1 MATHVFFWG
10 CQIPARH
17 PFTEKATRLAL
28 PAVGVDFVDAPGF
41 TCCPERSLIEVAD
54 EEAWLVT
61 AARNLAVAAGVAPVL
76 VASCNGCYG
85 TLKMVS
91 RRLAAEPRARE
102 EINRALG
109 AIGLEYRGGVQVK
122 HLMEVL
128 HDDVGPARVR
138 RLLARPL
145 RGLRVAVHYGCHMV
159 RPSLD
164 LGFDDPL
171 VPTKMDTM
179 VEALGAESV
188 DYPGKMLCCGGYLSG
203 VGETE
208 ETVALVRRKLQEI
221 SQLGVHALVTTC
233 PSCFLQYD
241 TNQFALQRRGERIH
255 VPVFSYQELLALALG
270 HSAEEIGVTRHRV
283 DTSPFFEAWEKYR
296 RDTAAIEEHIPLL
309 FIERCAECGA
319 CERVCP
325 VAQSRPGF
333 EPNAIIRR
341 VAAGHLEEVLEDG
354 EFWLCVDCHTCLE
367 MCPERFGM
375 EKVFSALKHIAM
387 ERDRVP
393 AGVKRAVATF
403 LKTGRLI
410 EPDDRTRAR
419 LGLEKFPAG
428 GGEELAR
435 LLRHLGK
442 TS

>member
-122 HLMEVL
+122 RLMEVL
-128 HDDVGPARVR
+128 HDDVGAARVR

-145 RGLRVAVHYGCHMV
+145 RGLRVAVHYGYHMV

-164 LGFDDPL
+164 LGFDDPWC
-171 VPTKMDTM
+171 PPRWIPWWRPWGRK
-179 VEALGAESV
+179 ALITPAR
-188 DYPGKMLCCGGYLSG
+188 CC
-203 VGETE
+203 
-208 ETVALVRRKLQEI
+208 
-221 SQLGVHALVTTC
+221 
-233 PSCFLQYD
+233 
-241 TNQFALQRRGERIH
+241 
-255 VPVFSYQELLALALG
+255 
-270 HSAEEIGVTRHRV
+270 
-283 DTSPFFEAWEKYR
+283 
-296 RDTAAIEEHIPLL
+296 
-309 FIERCAECGA
+309 
-319 CERVCP
+319 
-325 VAQSRPGF
+325 
-333 EPNAIIRR
+333 
-341 VAAGHLEEVLEDG
+341 VAAGI
-354 EFWLCVDCHTCLE
+354 
-367 MCPERFGM
+367 
-375 EKVFSALKHIAM
+375 SAGWGKP
-387 ERDRVP
+387 R
-393 AGVKRAVATF
+393 KRW
-403 LKTGRLI
+403 
-410 EPDDRTRAR
+410 PW
-419 LGLEKFPAG
+419 
-428 GGEELAR
+428 
-435 LLRHLGK
+435 
-442 TS
+442 